1 MNSYKKDNNI
11 NYSFPEDLIKKYT
24 SNIKTPKNKN
34 ITNTNENKKNKK
46 LKNTD
51 NEYLINNIIDNDTGT
66 VVWFDEKKGIGFI
79 ASDFDKSIK
88 YLFHIEDIENIFY
101 HRIIDRGFK
110 LKFKIKKDKDILRA
124 YDIDILEVPKT
135 EKETTK
141 IECPNCYKLIIPRVV
156 FRDGF
161 PKESICPFCGETIKI
176 F

>member
-1 MNSYKKDNNI
+1 MNSYEKNNI
-11 NYSFPEDLIKKYT
+11 NYPFPEDLIKKYT
-24 SNIKTPKNKN
+24 SNIKTPKNV
-34 ITNTNENKKNKK
+34 TNTNKNKK

-51 NEYLINNIIDNDTGT
+51 NEYLIGNIINNDTGT
-66 VVWFDEKKGIGFI
+66 VVWFDEEKGIGFI

-110 LKFKIKKDKDILRA
+110 LKFKIKKDKDILKA

-161 PKESICPFCGETIKI
+161 PEKSICPFCGETIKK